1 MQIKEVEARV
11 GVTRK
16 NIRFYEKEGLLAPRR
31 QAGNGYRDYTEDE
44 VARLERIK
52 LLRKLDVPLEE
63 IAAMLEGRLTLGQG
77 MRRHLVTLEHRQEN
91 LATARALSERLV
103 QEPGLLESL
112 DAQVYL
118 AEMAEL
124 EKKGVRFVDVKQQDK
139 KRRTRG
145 AVLAAGAFLGLMA
158 LLEALMAWALSTD
171 PAPLPIALLIL
182 GIPPVFVVGA
192 LLALRQRLR
201 EIERSEI
208 DAYREY

>member
-1 MQIKEVEARV
+1 
-11 GVTRK
+11 
-16 NIRFYEKEGLLAPRR
+16 
-31 QAGNGYRDYTEDE
+31 
-44 VARLERIK
+44 
-52 LLRKLDVPLEE
+52 
-63 IAAMLEGRLTLGQG
+63 MLEGRLTLGQG

-208 DAYREY
+208 DDYREY

>member
-63 IAAMLEGRLTLGQG
+63 IASMLEGRLTLGQG